1 MFYGYFDNVYS
12 WVWGISASDTSS
24 NKNSVNDLS
33 ELPIIDELNDAIR
46 ASINDPPP
54 DDIINDPPPDDII
67 HEVIHKTTMHKKKKK
82 NMLIYF
88 KK

>member
-12 WVWGISASDTSS
+12 WLWGNSVSDTSI
-24 NKNSVNDLS
+24 NKNSINDLS

-54 DDIINDPPPDDII
+54 DNII